1 MQTKLQEKLWDHI
14 NKKIGTFPGEGRST
28 LYLTGLYGSSKS
40 FFLSEV
46 CQLFHSSLLAIFP
59 EHEEAERIEEE
70 LESLLPDAVR
80 FFPGSEIDEKALAL
94 INPRRAGMQMEV
106 LQGLVSNKLK
116 VVVTTAEGAFLKVPS
131 PSFINSSQI
140 RLAPGIEMDFQNLIQ
155 RLLEYGYTR
164 ESVVER
170 PGEMSIRGG
179 IVDIFPFTV
188 ETPHRIE
195 FFGDRIESIRVFDI
209 STQRSI
215 SRAEELVVVPSISI
229 FDSLDHRPFLLL
241 DYFSDSS
248 IVFIEDYEILLG
260 QIKKAQEAHARTDLW
275 EPEYIEKALHSRPVI
290 FHSTL
295 LGQSKTIDLGIRPVQ
310 KFGFGAKEIRRQ
322 LFSLCEEAEEV
333 ILVSPTEDQQRRFE
347 EYLALDGKWPENLHF
362 EIAPIHLGFSIPELQ
377 LWVYTEYDLIGKV
390 YRRKRKPRFKEGIP
404 IRELSSLSPGDFV
417 VHVDHGIGK
426 YLGLKQIKVGNVE
439 KECLAIL
446 YQDGDKLYVPVEK
459 MERVHKYRAKEGVT
473 PALSKLGG
481 NHWEKL
487 KTRTKES
494 IKAIA
499 KELLA
504 LYSARETLEGWA
516 FSPDSIWEKELE
528 ASFQYEETP
537 DQLKAIEEVKQDMQ
551 RPRPMDRLVCG
562 DVGYGKTEVAIR
574 AAFKC
579 VMDGLQVAVLVP
591 TTLLAQQHFR
601 TFSERLAPFPVVV
614 EMLSRFR
621 SRKEQKEILQR
632 TERGEV
638 DILIGTHRLLS
649 KDVKF
654 KRLGLLIIDEEH
666 RFGVK
671 HKETLK
677 MYRKTVDVLTLSA
690 TPIPRTL
697 YFSLMGIR
705 DLSVINTP
713 PKDRRPIITEV
724 LPFSERVVEEAI
736 RRELNRGGQVFYVY
750 NRIHSIYGVARMIER
765 LVPGI
770 RVAIAHG
777 QMEEK
782 ELEKVML
789 DFDAKKYDC
798 LVTTTIIESGLDY
811 PNVNTLIVHRADQM
825 GLAQLYQLR
834 GRVGRSDQ
842 QAYAYLFTPPFEL
855 LTQEAIQ
862 RLRTIEEFTELGS
875 GFQIALRDLEIRG
888 AGNLLGVEQSGNM
901 EAVGYELYLKL
912 IEQAIQELKG
922 EIHPQEMEVALRET
936 ECEVQLHIDAYLPRE
951 YVSDETLRVNLYRR
965 IAELHDES
973 EIELFTQELLDRFGN
988 IPPETYN
995 LLEAVRVKVLGARLG
1010 LKKIVLDKNNILVLF
1025 NDSFITSNTTPDEFS
1040 QKLKSVVEKSP
1051 FPVRFLQKKDFGIQV
1066 RFTNEDPLH
1075 VAKKILQTLS

>member
-1 MQTKLQEKLWDHI
+1 MQNRGLQEKIWKYI
-14 NKKIGTFPGEGRST
+14 NKKIGDFRVSEHTA
-28 LYLTGLYGSSKS
+28 LHLAGLYGSCKS
-40 FFLSEV
+40 LFLSAF
-46 CQLFHSSLLAIFP
+46 CQWFHFPLLAIFP
-59 EHEEAERIEEE
+59 EQEEAERVEEE
-70 LESLLPDAVR
+70 LESLLQEGVR
-80 FFPGSEIDEKALAL
+80 FFPGSEVQEKELAL

-106 LQGLVSNKLK
+106 LQGLLSNDLK
-116 VVVTTAEGAFLKVPS
+116 VVVATAEGAFLKVPP
-131 PSFINSSQI
+131 PSFVKASQI
-140 RLAPGIEMDFQNLIQ
+140 RLVTGMEMDFQNLIQ
-155 RLLEYGYTR
+155 RFLEYGYTR

-170 PGEMSIRGG
+170 PGEISIRGG
-179 IVDIFPFTV
+179 IIDIFPFTG
-188 ETPHRIE
+188 EEPHRIE
-195 FFGDRIESIRVFDI
+195 FFGDRIESIRIFDI

-215 SRAEELVVVPSISI
+215 SKVEALVVAPSIASAPGSS
-229 FDSLDHRPFLLL
+229 SLF

-248 IVFIEDYEILLG
+248 ILYVEDFDLISAQL
-260 QIKKAQEAHARTDLW
+260 KKAQEEYGRTDLL
-275 EPEYIEKALHSRPVI
+275 EPECIENILRSRPAI

-295 LGQSKTIDLGIRPVQ
+295 ASHSKAIDLGVRPVQ
-310 KFGFGAKEIRRQ
+310 KFGLGATEIRRQ
-322 LFSLCEEAEEV
+322 LFSLCDEAEAV
-333 ILVSPTEDQQRRFE
+333 VLVSPTEDQQLRLK
-347 EYLALDGKWPENLHF
+347 EYLALEERVPQNLHF
-362 EIAPIHLGFSIPELQ
+362 DIAPIHLGFAIPEIR
-377 LWVYTEYDLIGKV
+377 LWVYTEHDLFGRA
-390 YRRKRKPRFKEGIP
+390 YRRRRKPRFREGIP
-404 IRELSSLSPGDFV
+404 IRELSALSPGDFV
-417 VHVDHGIGK
+417 VHVDHGIGE
-426 YLGLKQIKVGNVE
+426 YLGLEQIKVGNVE
-439 KECLAIL
+439 RECLAIL

-459 MERVHKYRAKEGVT
+459 MERVHKYRAKEGVIPT
-473 PALSKLGG
+473 LSKLGSG
-481 NHWEKL
+481 HWERL
-487 KTRTKES
+487 KTKTKES

-504 LYSARETLEGWA
+504 LYSAREALEGWA
-516 FSPDSIWEKELE
+516 FSPDTVWQKELE
-528 ASFQYEETP
+528 LNFQYEETP
-537 DQLKAIEEVKQDMQ
+537 DQLKAIEEVKQDME

-591 TTLLAQQHFR
+591 TTVLAQQHFR

-621 SRKEQKEILQR
+621 SRKEQKEILQK

-654 KRLGLLIIDEEH
+654 KKLGLLIIDEEQ
-666 RFGVK
+666 RFGVR

-705 DLSVINTP
+705 DMSFINTP

-750 NRIHSIYGVARMIER
+750 NRIHSIDGIARMIER
-765 LVPGI
+765 LIPGI
-770 RVAIAHG
+770 RVAVAHG
-777 QMEEK
+777 KMEEE
-782 ELEKVML
+782 ELERVML

-842 QAYAYLFTPPFEL
+842 QGYAYLFTPPFEL
-855 LTQEAIQ
+855 LTHEAIQ

-888 AGNLLGVEQSGNM
+888 AGNLLGVEQSGKM

-922 EIHPQEMEVALRET
+922 EMQPKAIEELPREME
-936 ECEVQLHIDAYLPRE
+936 CEIQFHIDAYLPRT

-965 IAELHDES
+965 LAELREETELES
-973 EIELFTQELLDRFGN
+973 FSQELLDRFGA
-988 IPPETYN
+988 IPPEASN
-995 LLEAVRVKVLGARLG
+995 LLEAMRIRILGAKRG
-1010 LKKIVLDKNNILVLF
+1010 LKKIVLDKDNILVIFNELF
-1025 NDSFITSNTTPDEFS
+1025 MTSFTTPESFS
-1040 QKLKSVVEKSP
+1040 KKLNSMVEKSP
-1051 FPVRFLQKKDFGIQV
+1051 YPVRFLQKKDFGIQI
-1066 RFTNEDPLH
+1066 RFTHGDPLH

>member
-1 MQTKLQEKLWDHI
+1 MEKQRLRNILWDYI
-14 NKKIGTFPGEGRST
+14 NKKLGNFQ
-28 LYLTGLYGSSKS
+28 LYRHTPLRLSGLYGSSKT
-40 FFLSEV
+40 FFLSA
-46 CQLFHSSLLAIFP
+46 LFEISRFSILAIFP
-59 EHEEAERIEEE
+59 EQEEAERIAEE
-70 LESLLPDAVR
+70 LESLLQDGVR
-80 FFPGSEIDEKALAL
+80 FFPGSEIHEKDLAL
-94 INPRRAGMQMEV
+94 INPRRASTQMEV
-106 LQGLVSNKLK
+106 LRGLLANEIKIVL
-116 VVVTTAEGAFLKVPS
+116 TTAEGAFLKVVS
-131 PSFINSSQI
+131 PSFVKASQI
-140 RLAPGIEMDFQNLIQ
+140 RLAPGNEIGFENLVQ
-155 RLLEYGYTR
+155 RLVEYGYTR

-179 IVDIFPFTV
+179 IVDIFPFTG
-188 ETPHRIE
+188 EEPHRIE
-195 FFGDRIESIRVFDI
+195 FFGDRVESIRVFDI

-215 SRAEELVVVPSISI
+215 SKVQELVVVPSIAS
-229 FDSLDHRPFLLL
+229 SDHRSSSLLE
-241 DYFSDSS
+241 YFSDSS
-248 IVFIEDYEILLG
+248 IFLIEDIDLLYS
-260 QIKKAQEAHARTDLW
+260 QVKKAHEDHGRTDLW
-275 EPEYIEKALHSRPVI
+275 DLDFIENRLRSRCVI
-290 FHSTL
+290 FHSML
-295 LGQSKTIDLGIRPVQ
+295 SSHFETIDVGFRSVS
-310 KFGFGAKEIRRQ
+310 KFGLGPKEIRRQ
-322 LFSLCEEAEEV
+322 LFALCAEAEEV
-333 ILVSPTEDQQRRFE
+333 ILTSPTEDQQLRLKEYLTFE
-347 EYLALDGKWPENLHF
+347 ETLPKNLHF
-362 EIAPIHLGFSIPELQ
+362 EIAPIHLGFAIPEVR
-377 LWVYTEYDLIGKV
+377 LWVYTEYDLFGRV
-390 YRRKRKPRFKEGIP
+390 HRRKRKPRFREGIP
-404 IRELSSLSPGDFV
+404 IRELSSLNPGDFV

-426 YLGLKQIKVGNVE
+426 YLGLQQIKVGNVE
-439 KECLAIL
+439 KECVAIL

-459 MERVHKYRAKEGVT
+459 LERVHKYRAKEGAS

-481 NHWEKL
+481 THWETL
-487 KTRTKES
+487 KKKTKES

-499 KELLA
+499 KELIE
-504 LYSARETLEGWA
+504 LYSARQALEGWA
-516 FSPDSIWEKELE
+516 FSPDTVWQKELE
-528 ASFQYEETP
+528 LSFQYEETP
-537 DQLKAIEEVKQDMQ
+537 DQLKAIEEVKQDME

-579 VMDGLQVAVLVP
+579 VMDGLQVAILVP
-591 TTLLAQQHFR
+591 TTVLAQQHFR
-601 TFSERLAPFPVVV
+601 TFSERLGAFPVVG

-621 SRKEQKEILQR
+621 SRKEQKEILQK
-632 TERGEV
+632 TAQGKV

-666 RFGVK
+666 RFGVR

-697 YFSLMGIR
+697 YFSLTGIR
-705 DLSVINTP
+705 DMSLINTP

-736 RRELNRGGQVFYVY
+736 RRELNRGGQVFYVF
-750 NRIHSIYGVARMIER
+750 NCIHSIYGVARMIER

-770 RVAIAHG
+770 RVAVAHG
-777 QMEEK
+777 RMGED
-782 ELEKVML
+782 ELEQVML

-855 LTQEAIQ
+855 LTHEAIQ

-901 EAVGYELYLKL
+901 EAMGYEMYLKL
-912 IEQAIQELKG
+912 VEQAIQELKREMQPK
-922 EIHPQEMEVALRET
+922 EIEVPLPEM
-936 ECEVQLHIDAYLPRE
+936 ECEVQFHIDAYLPRN

-965 IAELHDES
+965 VAELREENELES
-973 EIELFTQELLDRFGN
+973 FSQELVDRFGT
-988 IPPETYN
+988 IPHEAFN
-995 LLEAVRVKVLGARLG
+995 LLEAMRLRILGTKQG
-1010 LKKIVLDKNNILVLF
+1010 LKKIVVDKDNILVIF
-1025 NDSFITSNTTPDEFS
+1025 NESFVTSFTTPENFS
-1040 QKLKSVVEKSP
+1040 KKLKSIVEKSP
-1051 FPVRFLQKKDFGIQV
+1051 YPVRFVQKKDFGIQI
-1066 RFTNEDPLH
+1066 RFSNGQPLY